1 MSVIVTDH
9 GFTPASLTLDPVTT
23 ETLVSALPEAPN
35 AVDARSPANNRA
47 LFMMVFSWLIA
58 LPLWVLIE

>member
-1 MSVIVTDH
+1 MNTGAWLQRTVTS
-9 GFTPASLTLDPVTT
+9 TPVGVWAT